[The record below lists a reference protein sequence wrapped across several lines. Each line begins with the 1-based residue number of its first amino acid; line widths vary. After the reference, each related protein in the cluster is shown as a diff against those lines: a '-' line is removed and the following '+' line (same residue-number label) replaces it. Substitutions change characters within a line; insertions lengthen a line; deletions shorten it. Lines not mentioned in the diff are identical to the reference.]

1 MRNLCKYEQYKVLK
15 NNFITEVPIS
25 WDMIKLKYVA
35 NIYNGNSLNDD
46 YKLQF
51 ESENDDELP
60 YIASKDINVETT
72 EINYQ
77 NGTRIPKNFENL
89 KIAPKHSSLL
99 CIEGGSAGRKMGFT
113 NQDVYFVNKL
123 ACFNVEDEVTS
134 KFIFYILQSN
144 HFQSQFYNALTG
156 LIGGVS
162 LSNLRNFNFPLP
174 SIQEQFSI
182 VYFLNQQ
189 TSLIDEII
197 TRKEK
202 QIELLKEK
210 RQATINEAVTKGIN
224 PNAKMRDSRIEWLG
238 EIPEDWELRNLEVVA
253 KDNRYS
259 ITGGPFGSDL
269 KNEEYTEHG
278 VRIIQLQ
285 NIGVGE
291 FCDDYKIYTS
301 EEKADYLF
309 SSNIYPG
316 EIIIAKMADPVAR
329 ACIVPNTADRFIM
342 ASDGIRLEVDND
354 RFITKFIEYSINSKY
369 FNYQAELNSTGTTR
383 LRIGLTTLKKLKLLL
398 PQLTEQVEIVEY
410 LESYNKIFLEIFEKL
425 SLQIQKLKEYRQSII
440 SEAVTGKIDV
450 RDWQPNNSSN

>member
-51 ESENDDELP
+51 ESENDEELP

-89 KIAPKHSSLL
+89 KIAPKYSSLL

-189 TSLIDEII
+189 TFLIDEII
-197 TRKEK
+197 NRKEK

-210 RQATINEAVTKGIN
+210 QQAIINEAVTKGLDPNIKIKDSGIDWLGKIPTDWKVTKSKHLTNLITDGAHISPDTSSDDFPFISTVDLTRGEIDWNSCLKTTKESYEYLVRTGCKPIINDILYSKDGTIGKTTVITENKEFVVASSLIIIRPKPDLIN
-224 PNAKMRDSRIEWLG
+224 PFYFEYL
-238 EIPEDWELRNLEVVA
+238 LR
-253 KDNRYS
+253 
-259 ITGGPFGSDL
+259 
-269 KNEEYTEHG
+269 
-278 VRIIQLQ
+278 
-285 NIGVGE
+285 
-291 FCDDYKIYTS
+291 
-301 EEKADYLF
+301 
-309 SSNIYPG
+309 SNVI
-316 EIIIAKMADPVAR
+316 
-329 ACIVPNTADRFIM
+329 
-342 ASDGIRLEVDND
+342 
-354 RFITKFIEYSINSKY
+354 
-369 FNYQAELNSTGTTR
+369 NYQIDR
-383 LRIGLTTLKKLKLLL
+383 LLSGVALRRISLEKFSNLQLIL
-398 PQLTEQVEIVEY
+398 PP
-410 LESYNKIFLEIFEKL
+410 
-425 SLQIQKLKEYRQSII
+425 LQIQNQILESLQSSNATFLKTLDALRTQIGKLKEYRQSII

-450 RDWQPNNSSN
+450 RDWQSNNSSN